1 MKTTMNPMACTLVCV
16 ALVACASSRVLEY
29 TKLAPRGDVQH
40 PLYVG
45 TSTSGDVVVAAT
57 YYDAMNGLAVAASD
71 LGLKGEERMTCT
83 RETRT
88 GTHMPAWYCRYDK
101 DLALQRQIVRN
112 MFDRPPTHTNGQSG
126 PSCTNRLF

>member
-1 MKTTMNPMACTLVCV
+1 MKTMMKAMAGTLLCLATVG
-16 ALVACASSRVLEY
+16 CASTRAAESMHL
-29 TKLAPRGDVQH
+29 TPRGDMQH

-57 YYDAMNGLAVAASD
+57 YYDAVSGLAVAASD
-71 LGLKGEERMTCT
+71 LGLKNEERMTCT

-112 MFDRPPTHTNGQSG
+112 MFDRPMTKTNGQSG
-126 PSCTNRLF
+126 PGCTNRLF